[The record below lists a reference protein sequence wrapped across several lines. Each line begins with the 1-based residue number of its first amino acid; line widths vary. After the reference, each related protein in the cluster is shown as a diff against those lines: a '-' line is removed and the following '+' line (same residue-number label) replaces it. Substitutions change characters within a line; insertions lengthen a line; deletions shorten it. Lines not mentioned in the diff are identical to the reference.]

1 MGAYH
6 RWLFQSLTHSIWVS
20 EIARQSFLAQ
30 HPILAGQ
37 SVVDRSHTIVCCGRA
52 SPQKGILE
60 AAHAVTS
67 VLSETSDWRACFI
80 LSTLDRNDAYLQQ
93 VRQALAPLGSR
104 AQVLTNQPHSIV
116 KSVYE
121 TAAIGLVP
129 SNFIQNRSVARRS
142 RLSRAEQL

>member
-1 MGAYH
+1 M
-6 RWLFQSLTHSIWVS
+6 
-20 EIARQSFLAQ
+20 
-30 HPILAGQ
+30 
-37 SVVDRSHTIVCCGRA
+37 
-52 SPQKGILE
+52 
-60 AAHAVTS
+60 TS

-129 SNFIQNRSVARRS
+129 SVYPEPFGRTAIEAFAGGAALIVSGPADFPR
-142 RLSRAEQL
+142 